1 MAGSSGSARQEAER
15 LVATVLAM
23 ASESGKNEDLS
34 RTRQQLTEGIGALG
48 DTFAN
53 LVGQFTGGSPGKRPE
68 PVREEAASDAP
79 RAERPP
85 AQGAAHGFAGW
96 STGSAECCVCPVCR
110 AIAAVR
116 DPSPATAVRLA
127 TGAGDLAS
135 GAASIM
141 RGLSALSGAR
151 PVKRTKPAK
160 PARPV
165 VDPDVAWSA
174 ATRTTRDA
182 GRHEAA
188 SVDLD
193 PETSDPWTAAT
204 RSAPTAGRHEAPVA
218 PAVDEPESAGRSG
231 PTSAE
236 QAVQAEQAGRAEQP
250 GRRVGRAKRPVS
262 RPPAPGADPWAAA
275 TAADPAPVASK
286 GTTEPAA
293 VSSPSGGAVSSGGTV
308 SSPSGGTV
316 PGGGAVSSPSGGT
329 VSESGGG
336 ASDVET
342 SHAVLGGATVSRTKN
357 GLDARGGEADVAG
370 TSTVDHDIPGP
381 AAQTGEDRAAGAGED
396 ARAGDS
402 G

>member
-1 MAGSSGSARQEAER
+1 MAGSTGSARQEAER

-68 PVREEAASDAP
+68 NEEAASDAP
-79 RAERPP
+79 RAQRPP

-141 RGLSALSGAR
+141 RGLSTLSGAR
-151 PVKRTKPAK
+151 PAKRKKPAK

-165 VDPDVAWSA
+165 FDPDVAWSA

-182 GRHEAA
+182 GRHETAPA
-188 SVDLD
+188 DLD

-204 RSAPTAGRHEAPVA
+204 RSAPAAGRYAA
-218 PAVDEPESAGRSG
+218 AAAGEPEVAERPERRQG
-231 PTSAE
+231 PTSAGPTGP
-236 QAVQAEQAGRAEQP
+236 AVRAEQAGRA
-250 GRRVGRAKRPVS
+250 KRPAS

-275 TAADPAPVASK
+275 TAAYPAPAEPK
-286 GTTEPAA
+286 TTSEAA
-293 VSSPSGGAVSSGGTV
+293 TVSSPGGGTV

-316 PGGGAVSSPSGGT
+316 SSPGGGTVSSPSGGA
-329 VSESGGG
+329 VLASGAGV
-336 ASDVET
+336 ADVEMQD
-342 SHAVLGGATVSRTKN
+342 SGLGGATCSRTKN

-370 TSTVDHDIPGP
+370 TSTVDHDIPDP
-381 AAQTGEDRAAGAGED
+381 AAPAGEDRAAGSGEG
-396 ARAGDS
+396 ARTGDS